1 MQQYRVEA
9 RCLAFF
15 TVLLF
20 SFPAVFASEQPFFP
34 KETKWRDHR
43 ITVSLPRSLVSSS
56 NIQADFTQVARR
68 SLLAW
73 SAPTTIS
80 FNLIES
86 DVDSVSPK
94 GIKGDGI
101 SLITA
106 AITPEN
112 LKLFPRQSASPAA
125 VTRVFRDTL
134 GYITEADIVLNPFV
148 RFSTDGSF
156 DTFDLQDTLTHEIG
170 HLLGL
175 EHSRVWGSIM
185 YERGAR
191 GLGPA
196 SFRGSL
202 DELPQVDSSSI
213 KATYGPRPDDVKCC
227 GVVSGRISGNLT
239 GMRALLWIEEA
250 DTGRLIAATVP
261 DKDGSYRL
269 DGVPEGDFLL
279 FASAEGPSEEFAS
292 ESSKIVVTVAD
303 VTKKDFV
310 LRASKSG
317 VRGQL
322 LGTSMQLAGL
332 PVDLAAV
339 SGELFIGV
347 AGLPQSI
354 SRVTVSGGGVSFEQ
368 SRGYKSLLSFTSV
381 KVVGFGF
388 SLPQEFPKG
397 EYTLVIEGNNGV
409 RQFLV
414 GSLINR

>member
-20 SFPAVFASEQPFFP
+20 SFPAVFASEQPYFT
-34 KETKWRDHR
+34 KEARWRGHR
-43 ITVSLPRSLVSSS
+43 ITLSLSRSLLSSS

-101 SLITA
+101 SLVTA

-125 VTRVFRDTL
+125 VTRVFRDAG

-175 EHSRVWGSIM
+175 DHSPVWSSIM

-191 GLGPA
+191 NLGPA
-196 SFRGSL
+196 SYTGSR
-202 DELPQVDSSSI
+202 DELRQVDSSSI
-213 KATYGPRPDDVKCC
+213 KAVYGPRPEDLNCC
-227 GVVSGRISGNLT
+227 GVVSGRIFGNLA
-239 GMRALLWIEEA
+239 GLRALLWIEETE
-250 DTGRLIAATVP
+250 TGRLIAATIP
-261 DKDGSYRL
+261 EKDGSYRL
-269 DGVPEGDFLL
+269 DGIPEGEFSL
-279 FASAEGPSEEFAS
+279 FASAEGPSDEFAS
-292 ESSKIVVTVAD
+292 DSSRIVVTTAET
-303 VTKKDFV
+303 TKKDFE
-310 LRASKSG
+310 LRVSRSG
-317 VRGQL
+317 VRAQL
-322 LGTSMQLAGL
+322 LGTSMQLAKL
-332 PVDLAAV
+332 AVDLNTA
-339 SGELFIGV
+339 SEELVIGV
-347 AGLPQSI
+347 AGSPLSI
-354 SRVTVSGGGVSFEQ
+354 YRVGASGRGVSIDKGPISF
-368 SRGYKSLLSFTSV
+368 LTLSSV
-381 KVVGFGF
+381 KVVSFKL
-388 SLPQEFPKG
+388 SLSQGLPKG
-397 EYTLVIEGNNGV
+397 DYTLVIEGDNGV
-409 RQFLV
+409 RQYLV